1 MKEEDFDE
9 LSTLFKSNVKK
20 SFFGRSTFPK
30 LKQEKTWK
38 YFQVNLFE
46 GTKCRIWIYI
56 DKFENKKIHFCM
68 ILGGLI
74 TLDTAHIG
82 KRIYGRLHL
91 TRLLGKDFLVY
102 SSSDS
107 EVTENSI

>member
-1 MKEEDFDE
+1 
-9 LSTLFKSNVKK
+9 
-20 SFFGRSTFPK
+20 
-30 LKQEKTWK
+30 
-38 YFQVNLFE
+38 
-46 GTKCRIWIYI
+46 
-56 DKFENKKIHFCM
+56 M